1 MNRQTFVIVGASLA
15 GASAAAA
22 LRKEGFDGRIVLIGE
37 EAQRPY
43 ERPELSKKYL
53 RAEPGTELAVHDPD
67 FYAEADI
74 DLMTDL
80 RVEAVDV
87 HRREVRAG
95 TLRVP
100 FDRLLLTT
108 GATPRRLEVPGNDLE
123 GVLTLRTM
131 ADSDT
136 IRESALKAQD
146 IVVVGGGWIGS
157 EVAASLRQLD
167 RSVTLVLPAD
177 VPLQRV
183 VGPEVGSVYR
193 DVHLANGVQIVKGRR
208 VIGLRGRLAV
218 ASVELDDGRTLAADL
233 VIAGVGARP
242 RTEVASGAGLRFDGE
257 MADGGIAVDARLES
271 SVPGVFA
278 AGDVAA
284 AWHPLYGRNI
294 RVEHWDNAK
303 RQGRA
308 AAGTML
314 GRTDLYDR
322 IPFFYSDQF
331 DLGMEYTGFAPRWD
345 EVVFRGE
352 PLSRKF
358 IAFWLLGGK
367 VVAGMNVNT
376 WDVAP
381 SIERLV
387 RAQATV
393 ERDALADPARPLD
406 ELVPVPVAAA

>member
-37 EAQRPY
+37 ETERPY

-53 RAEPGTELAVHDPD
+53 RAETAEAELAVHSGD

-74 DLMTDL
+74 ELMTGV
-80 RVEAVDV
+80 RVESVDV

-95 TLRVP
+95 ALRLP
-100 FDRLLLTT
+100 FDRLLLAT
-108 GATPRRLEVPGNDLE
+108 GAAPRRLEVPGGHLD
-123 GVLTLRTM
+123 GVLTLRTIS
-131 ADSDT
+131 DSDA
-136 IRESALKAQD
+136 IRERALVARD

-157 EVAASLRQLD
+157 EVAASLRQLG
-167 RSVTLVLPAD
+167 RSVTLVIPTD
-177 VPLQRV
+177 VPLQRML
-183 VGPEVGSVYR
+183 GPEVGAVYR
-193 DVHLANGVQIVKGRR
+193 DVHAANGVRLVNRTR
-208 VIGLRGRLAV
+208 VTGLRGRDAV
-218 ASVELDDGRTLAADL
+218 ESVELDNGRALPADL
-233 VIAGVGARP
+233 VIAGVGATP
-242 RTEVASGAGLRFDGE
+242 RTELASGAGLAVGRG
-257 MADGGIAVDARLES
+257 MVRGIVVDARLES

-284 AWHPLYGRNI
+284 AWHPLYGRHI
-294 RVEHWDNAK
+294 RIEHWDNAK

-308 AAGTML
+308 AAAAML
-314 GRTDLYDR
+314 DRADHYDR
-322 IPFFYSDQF
+322 IPYLYSDQY
-331 DLGMEYTGFAPRWD
+331 DLGMEYTGYAPEWD

-352 PLSRKF
+352 PLSRRF

-393 ERDALADPARPLD
+393 EREALADPERPLD
-406 ELVPVPVAAA
+406 ELTRMPVAAA

>member
-37 EAQRPY
+37 EAERPY

-67 FYAEADI
+67 FYAAADI
-74 DLMTDL
+74 ELMTGL

-87 HRREVRAG
+87 HRREVRSV
-95 TLRVP
+95 TLRFP

-108 GATPRRLEVPGNDLE
+108 GSTPRRLDVPGSDLD
-123 GVLTLRTM
+123 GVLTLRTQ
-131 ADSDT
+131 ADSDR
-136 IRESALKAQD
+136 IRESASKAQD

-167 RSVTLVLPAD
+167 RSVTVILPSD

-208 VIGLRGRLAV
+208 VIGLRGRGAV
-218 ASVELDDGRTLAADL
+218 ESVELDDGRTLAADL
-233 VIAGVGARP
+233 VICGLGASP
-242 RTEVASGAGLRFDGE
+242 RTELASDAGLRFDGGK
-257 MADGGIAVDARLES
+257 AGAGIAVDARLES

-284 AWHPLYGRNI
+284 AWHPLYRRNI

-303 RQGRA
+303 RQGRF
-308 AAGTML
+308 AAGAML
-314 GRTDLYDR
+314 GRTDQYER
-322 IPFFYSDQF
+322 IPYFYSDQF
-331 DLGMEYTGFAPRWD
+331 DLGMEYTGFAPQWD

-358 IAFWLLGGK
+358 IAFWLLRGK
-367 VVAGMNVNT
+367 VVAGMNMNT

-393 ERDALADPARPLD
+393 EREALADPARPLD
-406 ELVPVPVAAA
+406 ELTPVPVAA